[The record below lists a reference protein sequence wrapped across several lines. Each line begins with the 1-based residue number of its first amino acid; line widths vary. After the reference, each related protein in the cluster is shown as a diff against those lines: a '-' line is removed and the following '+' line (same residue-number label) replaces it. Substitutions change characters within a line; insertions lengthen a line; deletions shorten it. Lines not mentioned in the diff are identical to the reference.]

1 MRARFLYV
9 SNGNDGKWRCILVDR
24 MKGAI
29 AITSWI
35 CVTVIIALV
44 LWIYAGQMDFFGIL
58 LFIFFLYAIPFF
70 LSVAYAL
77 SER

>member
-1 MRARFLYV
+1 MRARFLYASHANEWKV
-9 SNGNDGKWRCILVDR
+9 PHILVDR

-44 LWIYAGQMDFFGIL
+44 FWTYAGQLDFFGML
-58 LFIFFLYAIPFF
+58 LFIFFLYAIPFV
-70 LSVAYAL
+70 LSVAAF